1 MGIMETDLLGKVA
14 SVSILPLHAG
24 VAEILPIFRILGEAG
39 SPLALIS
46 GWPAFRAV
54 DGLGLPVGDLHG
66 NSFEAWY
73 SYHRFQGTTFL
84 TRCNV
89 SFPFISLEAQSRS
102 TTPTTRKLKTND
114 PPNITE

>member
-46 GWPAFRAV
+46 G
-54 DGLGLPVGDLHG
+54 
-66 NSFEAWY
+66 
-73 SYHRFQGTTFL
+73 
-84 TRCNV
+84 
-89 SFPFISLEAQSRS
+89 
-102 TTPTTRKLKTND
+102 
-114 PPNITE
+114 